1 MTDVVQ
7 FAILGMAS
15 GSLLA
20 LLALGLVIVYRG
32 SGVVNFGHGA
42 IGMVGTYVFWELD
55 VHAGW
60 AYLPA
65 FVGGVLSCAALGF
78 LIHLL
83 IMRPLRSAAPVT
95 RMIGTL
101 GVLTVLVE
109 ASGHIY
115 PSDVQVIHPVLP
127 TGTVHLLGAT
137 IGADK
142 LILLGIS
149 LALAA
154 ILGAIYTRT
163 QFGRAT
169 TASIEN
175 PRALAALGYSAD
187 RIAAVN
193 WIVGSSLAGVAGILL
208 APITGLQVTQLT
220 LLVFPALAAAVVGR
234 LTSFPLTVVGGLVIG
249 IIQSEISRYVA
260 SPGWA
265 DAAPFLLILVVLIV
279 RGHDR
284 SQRTR
289 IAERLPRLGTGRVR
303 PQIVIPVAV
312 AALVVV
318 QLNLPADW
326 LDSITTTVAVAVIL
340 LSFVVVTGYSGQL
353 SLAQFAFAGWGAWV
367 AGRIVATTDIPFL
380 LAVAIALL
388 ATLPLGLIL
397 GAICLRTRGVYLA
410 IATMGLAV
418 TLEHLIFTNAKYTG
432 GVTGTV
438 VGTPKPLGF
447 DIDAILHPERYA
459 SVCIVVFLVVALIV
473 ANVRRGRSGRRLL
486 ATRANERAAA
496 SLGVDTTSAKLF
508 AFGLSS
514 MIAALGGILLAF
526 RSPVIVYT
534 SFNTLDSVQFV
545 AQSVVGGIGWIAGPL
560 IGGLGQVG
568 GIITRALTP
577 LGGGVSSYVPLGAG
591 VLLLLTIVQAP
602 DGAAALMWRQMNGLI
617 PARWRKPPKPPAF
630 ADGGGAPRRVKPRTL
645 SVDHV
650 TVAFGGVRALHDVSL
665 TIAPGEILGLIG
677 PNGAGKTTL
686 IDTVT
691 GFVRPRDGTVRLD
704 DKMLTTTSPSRIARA
719 GLTRS
724 FQSLELFD
732 DMTVLDNLRTA
743 SEPDDLRAYLT
754 DLGLPTTPPLSAA
767 VHAAV
772 MDFKLD
778 DCLSDLPTDLPY
790 GRRRLLA
797 IARAVAVEP
806 SVLCLDEPAAGL
818 DDAERE
824 ELSTLLR
831 RLSHDWG
838 MGILLVEHDT
848 DLVMRTCDRITV
860 LNFGEQIATGT
871 PAEVRNDP
879 AVIAS
884 YLGEVSEEQAVSA

>member
-1 MTDVVQ
+1 
-7 FAILGMAS
+7 
-15 GSLLA
+15 
-20 LLALGLVIVYRG
+20 
-32 SGVVNFGHGA
+32 
-42 IGMVGTYVFWELD
+42 
-55 VHAGW
+55 
-60 AYLPA
+60 
-65 FVGGVLSCAALGF
+65 
-78 LIHLL
+78 
-83 IMRPLRSAAPVT
+83 
-95 RMIGTL
+95 
-101 GVLTVLVE
+101 
-109 ASGHIY
+109 
-115 PSDVQVIHPVLP
+115 
-127 TGTVHLLGAT
+127 
-137 IGADK
+137 
-142 LILLGIS
+142 
-149 LALAA
+149 
-154 ILGAIYTRT
+154 
-163 QFGRAT
+163 
-169 TASIEN
+169 
-175 PRALAALGYSAD
+175 
-187 RIAAVN
+187 
-193 WIVGSSLAGVAGILL
+193 
-208 APITGLQVTQLT
+208 
-220 LLVFPALAAAVVGR
+220 
-234 LTSFPLTVVGGLVIG
+234 
-249 IIQSEISRYVA
+249 
-260 SPGWA
+260 
-265 DAAPFLLILVVLIV
+265 
-279 RGHDR
+279 
-284 SQRTR
+284 
-289 IAERLPRLGTGRVR
+289 
-303 PQIVIPVAV
+303 
-312 AALVVV
+312 
-318 QLNLPADW
+318 
-326 LDSITTTVAVAVIL
+326 
-340 LSFVVVTGYSGQL
+340 
-353 SLAQFAFAGWGAWV
+353 
-367 AGRIVATTDIPFL
+367 
-380 LAVAIALL
+380 
-388 ATLPLGLIL
+388 
-397 GAICLRTRGVYLA
+397 
-410 IATMGLAV
+410 
-418 TLEHLIFTNAKYTG
+418 
-432 GVTGTV
+432 
-438 VGTPKPLGF
+438 
-447 DIDAILHPERYA
+447 
-459 SVCIVVFLVVALIV
+459 
-473 ANVRRGRSGRRLL
+473 
-486 ATRANERAAA
+486 
-496 SLGVDTTSAKLF
+496 
-508 AFGLSS
+508 
-514 MIAALGGILLAF
+514 
-526 RSPVIVYT
+526 
-534 SFNTLDSVQFV
+534 
-545 AQSVVGGIGWIAGPL
+545 VGGIGWIAGTL

-645 SVDHV
+645 SVDKV

-704 DKMLTTTSPSRIARA
+704 DKMLTQTSPSKIARA

-743 SEPDDLRAYLT
+743 SEPDDMRAYLT

-778 DCLSDLPTDLPY
+778 DCLNDLPTDLPY

-884 YLGEVSEEQAVSA
+884 YLGEVSEEQAVSV